1 MELFKLRLSRNR
13 SLYSIF
19 SAGICRTKTAS
30 SCNGCRALFSM
41 GGRELN
47 IDIMAA
53 TIATLG
59 SLIYGLLILL
69 IRMLEDDNE

>member
-1 MELFKLRLSRNR
+1 M
-13 SLYSIF
+13 I
-19 SAGICRTKTAS
+19 G
-30 SCNGCRALFSM
+30 
-41 GGRELN
+41 N

-53 TIATLG
+53 MIATLG